1 MGPKK
6 DNTKENK
13 EKDGYSILEEQIKK
27 VMELTAATN
36 NSIQN
41 LKAIVEETNSD
52 LRKTNE
58 NLTQLWETANKALIK
73 STNNE

>member
-1 MGPKK
+1 MGTKK

-13 EKDGYSILEEQIKK
+13 EKDGCSILEEQIKN

-41 LKAIVEETNSD
+41 LKATVEETNND

-58 NLTQLWETANKALIK
+58 NLTQ
-73 STNNE
+73 

>member
-1 MGPKK
+1 MGPKN

>member
-6 DNTKENK
+6 DSTKENK
-13 EKDGYSILEEQIKK
+13 EKDGYSILEEQIKN

-58 NLTQLWETANKALIK
+58 NLTQMWETANKALIK

>member
-13 EKDGYSILEEQIKK
+13 EKDEYSILEEQIKN

>member
-13 EKDGYSILEEQIKK
+13 EKDGYSILEEQIKN

-58 NLTQLWETANKALIK
+58 NLTQMWETANKALIK